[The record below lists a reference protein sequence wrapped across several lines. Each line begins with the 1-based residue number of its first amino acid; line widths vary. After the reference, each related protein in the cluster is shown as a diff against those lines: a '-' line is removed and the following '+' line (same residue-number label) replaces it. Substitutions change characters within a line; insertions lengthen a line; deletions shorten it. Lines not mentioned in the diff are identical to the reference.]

1 MQKLHQ
7 EEILINDHLNTKES
21 RVNDSMNGGMQTAGN
36 NTSGLIVYDNNS
48 ISIAQIEMKNIRGG
62 SSSQV
67 SGSHIASDIRVE
79 SIGMEYN
86 GGKSDLPPIE
96 SNKDRGTFQGHVL

>member
-36 NTSGLIVYDNNS
+36 TSGLIVFDSNS
-48 ISIAQIEMKNIRGG
+48 
-62 SSSQV
+62 V
-67 SGSHIASDIRVE
+67 STG
-79 SIGMEYN
+79 
-86 GGKSDLPPIE
+86 
-96 SNKDRGTFQGHVL
+96 

>member
-1 MQKLHQ
+1 M
-7 EEILINDHLNTKES
+7 
-21 RVNDSMNGGMQTAGN
+21 
-36 NTSGLIVYDNNS
+36 
-48 ISIAQIEMKNIRGG
+48 RGG

-96 SNKDRGTFQGHVL
+96 SSKDRGTFQGHVL

>member
-48 ISIAQIEMKNIRGG
+48 ISIA
-62 SSSQV
+62 
-67 SGSHIASDIRVE
+67 
-79 SIGMEYN
+79 
-86 GGKSDLPPIE
+86 
-96 SNKDRGTFQGHVL
+96 